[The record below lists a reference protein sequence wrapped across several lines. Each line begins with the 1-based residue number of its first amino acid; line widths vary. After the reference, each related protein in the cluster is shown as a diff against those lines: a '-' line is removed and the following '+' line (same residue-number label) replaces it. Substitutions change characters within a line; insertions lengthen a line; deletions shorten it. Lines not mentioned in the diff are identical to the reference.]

1 MDESAPRLSEL
12 SGEEC
17 VRLLASTEVGRVAVN
32 LPGGH
37 APLIRPVNYVF
48 HERAV
53 VFRSARGSKFTFLTL
68 TNRASFEIDGIDSS
82 DQTGWSVIVVGL
94 AEEVTNAAEV
104 ANLERSRLQPWAP
117 GDKPHWIRIRPEVV
131 SGRRIG
137 RQAALGHD

>member
-1 MDESAPRLSEL
+1 VNESVAQLREL
-12 SGEEC
+12 GGEEC
-17 VRLLASTEVGRVAVN
+17 FRLLASADVGRVAVN
-32 LPGGH
+32 LPSSD

-68 TNRASFEIDGIDSS
+68 ANRASFEIDGIDPS
-82 DQTGWSVIVVGL
+82 DHTGWSVIVVGL

-104 ANLERSRLQPWAP
+104 ANLERSGLRPWAP

-137 RQAALGHD
+137 RSDE